1 MLRFGLLFFVALM
14 QVALTLPADAAKRV
28 ALVIGNGA
36 YSQAGTLENPVN
48 DATDVANA
56 LKKFG
61 FEVILGLDL
70 DRRSFDEKIRAFS
83 NALED
88 ADAGVLFYA
97 GHGLQVAGHN
107 YLVPVDA
114 GLSSERDLDFETVSL
129 DFVLRQ
135 MEVGR
140 EGKTNIVFLDACR
153 DNPLSRNLARS
164 MGTRSVSVGQGL
176 AEVQTGV
183 GTFIAYSTQPGN
195 VAMDG
200 AGRNSP
206 FTAALSSRV
215 QEKGRNLT
223 ALMIEVRKDVLKATG
238 GRQVPWDHSALTSD
252 FFFQPVAGQSQR
264 LVGTAEAE
272 SQPRHAYD
280 DNPIAALDALAAAQ
294 SWIELHDHLTEVSPT
309 KRDGHWEHL
318 VEQAAIGELGPMAG
332 LGGSAEERLA
342 MMSRYYPNFPSL
354 GRSKDFLALRTKVG
368 LEAFSLCFDQR
379 ERGGECRD
387 ELERFVHAGPITAEL
402 AQGAAHV
409 VGLGLN
415 RQASS
420 TYYALGLDAPGGEA
434 ICGDKE
440 LQYDIIVGL
449 QLPPDYRD
457 AKAARTVAERCWD
470 AVKGVVID
478 NVAKETPS
486 SYYAGN
492 ACPIL
497 IKHDALAGVSNGA
510 CQKHSSSSKPNEIR

>member
-1 MLRFGLLFFVALM
+1 MLRFGLLFFSVLI
-14 QVALTLPADAAKRV
+14 QVALALPADAAKRV
-28 ALVIGNGA
+28 ALVIGNAA
-36 YSQAGTLENPVN
+36 YSQAGTLANPVN
-48 DATDVANA
+48 DATDMANA
-56 LKKFG
+56 LKKFS

-70 DRRSFDEKIRAFS
+70 NRRSFDEKIRAFS
-83 NALED
+83 KALED
-88 ADAGVLFYA
+88 ADEAVLFYA

-114 GLSSERDLDFETVSL
+114 GLSSERDLDFETISL
-129 DFVLRQ
+129 DFVLKQ

-153 DNPLSRNLARS
+153 DNPLARNLARS
-164 MGTRSVSVGQGL
+164 MGTRSAAVGRGL
-176 AEVQTGV
+176 AEAQTGV

-195 VAMDG
+195 VALDG

-238 GRQVPWDHSALTSD
+238 GRQVPWDHSALTND
-252 FFFQPVAGQSQR
+252 FFFQKVAGQSQR
-264 LVGTAEAE
+264 TAGTAEAE
-272 SQPRHAYD
+272 SQPRQLND
-280 DNPIAALDALAAAQ
+280 DNPFAALDALAAAQ
-294 SWIELHDHLTEVSPT
+294 SWSELHDHLTDVSPT
-309 KRDGHWEHL
+309 KRDAHWEHL
-318 VEQAAIGELGPMAG
+318 VEQAATGELGPLTAP
-332 LGGSAEERLA
+332 GGSADERLA
-342 MMSRYYPNFPSL
+342 MISRYYPKFPSL

-368 LEAFSLCFDQR
+368 LEAFSLCFD
-379 ERGGECRD
+379 ERGKGRQCRD

-409 VGLGLN
+409 VGVGFN
-415 RQASS
+415 RQVSS
-420 TYYALGLDAPGGEA
+420 LYYALALDAPGGEA
-434 ICGDKE
+434 ICSDKE

-449 QLPPDYRD
+449 ELPPDYRE

-478 NVAKETPS
+478 NAAKETPS
-486 SYYAGN
+486 SYYIGN

-497 IKHDALAGVSNGA
+497 IKHDALGDVSNSR
-510 CQKHSSSSKPNEIR
+510 CQKPTSSSPPSSQ